1 MIQSFSNKIS
11 AETGTTLVESIV
23 AITLISVI
31 MLGGFQFFVGGKSS
45 INDSGFRRLAIIR
58 AEERLEAANRF
69 EYAVLAD
76 SLDETQTVVNLGDLT
91 GLRTTVV
98 TATDDPIDGLAGADL
113 DGDPDDYK
121 QITTTI
127 SWPLGGQN
135 QVSLSTSVSADYRQ

>member
-1 MIQSFSNKIS
+1 MIQSFSNKIG

-76 SLDETQTVVNLGDLT
+76 SLDETQTVVNLGSLT

>member
-1 MIQSFSNKIS
+1 
-11 AETGTTLVESIV
+11 
-23 AITLISVI
+23 
-31 MLGGFQFFVGGKSS
+31 
-45 INDSGFRRLAIIR
+45 
-58 AEERLEAANRF
+58 
-69 EYAVLAD
+69 
-76 SLDETQTVVNLGDLT
+76 VNLGDLT